1 MSSKYELVVGLEIHA
16 ELSTNSK
23 IYCSCRNKFGLEAN
37 SNCCP
42 ICTGM
47 PGTLPTLNQKVVE
60 YAVKMGL
67 ATNCKINKISKQDR
81 KNYFYPDLPKAY
93 QISQADIPIC
103 ENGYL
108 DVLLKDGK
116 IKRIGIERIHIEEDA
131 GKLLKMQNFDEAL
144 VDFNRCGVGLIEIV
158 SKPDMRSLE
167 EVKAYLETVKSY
179 LIYLNIS
186 DAKMQEGSMRCDVNV
201 SVRPIGQKELGTRC
215 EMKNVNTFSGAI
227 KAIEYEYRRQIEAL
241 EAGEQILQET
251 RKWDEKLSQTV
262 SMRTKENSK
271 DYRYFPEPDLKNIS
285 ISQEKIDEISSQI
298 PQMPNHKAIRY
309 INELGLGQV
318 DAQLIAENFEKA
330 RLFEKTLEINKNIN
344 IKMLSNWILGT
355 VSEYVNKSHK
365 NYSEIITPENL
376 SKIIIYIQSGKISN
390 SSGKKVFDKIV
401 LDNSL
406 SVDEIILDL
415 GLEQISNTDELE
427 AVVKKILDSNKKIV
441 DEYKKGKTNVLGYLV
456 GQCIK
461 ETKGKGN
468 PSIIRDIVTGN
479 I

>member
-1 MSSKYELVVGLEIHA
+1 MSNKYELVVGLEIHA

-108 DVLLKDGK
+108 DVLLKNGK

-131 GKLLKMQNFDEAL
+131 GKLLKMQSFDEAL
-144 VDFNRCGVGLIEIV
+144 VDFNRCGVPLIEIV

-179 LIYLNIS
+179 LIYLDIS

-201 SVRPIGQKELGTRC
+201 SVRPIGQKALGTRC

-227 KAIEYEYRRQIEAL
+227 KAIGYEYRRQIEAL
-241 EAGEQILQET
+241 EAGEQIRQET

-285 ISQEKIDEISSQI
+285 ISQEEIEQISSQI

-330 RLFEKTLEINKNIN
+330 RLFEKALEINKNIN
-344 IKMLSNWILGT
+344 IKMLSNWILGII
-355 VSEYVNKSHK
+355 SEYVNKSHK
-365 NYSEIITPENL
+365 NYNEIITPENL
-376 SKIIIYIQSGKISN
+376 SKMIIYIQSGKISN

-401 LDNSL
+401 LDNSQ

-468 PSIIRDIVTGN
+468 PSIIRDIV
-479 I
+479 IKSI